1 MSSKNSIEK
10 SKNPSKKTCPN
21 CNNVLRFSCIN
32 MKSNDKLNDVETSQ
46 DNEEN
51 IKPESSKLITD
62 WQMVKDKTEMSKI
75 FRKIAQKDLTKQ
87 GLEELHNF
95 R

>member
-1 MSSKNSIEK
+1 MSTKNSIEK

-32 MKSNDKLNDVETSQ
+32 MKSNDKLNVVETCQ

-51 IKPESSKLITD
+51 IKLGSSKLITD

>member
-1 MSSKNSIEK
+1 MPTKNNIER

-32 MKSNDKLNDVETSQ
+32 LKSNDKLNDVKISQ
-46 DNEEN
+46 ANEKN
-51 IKPESSKLITD
+51 IKPITD

>member
-1 MSSKNSIEK
+1 MSTKNNIEQ

-32 MKSNDKLNDVETSQ
+32 VKSNDKLNDAQ
-46 DNEEN
+46 PANLFL
-51 IKPESSKLITD
+51 PESSKLITD

-75 FRKIAQKDLTKQ
+75 FRKIAQKELTKQ
-87 GLEELHNF
+87 GLQELHNF

>member
-1 MSSKNSIEK
+1 MPTKNNIER

-32 MKSNDKLNDVETSQ
+32 LKSNDKLNDVEISQ
-46 DNEEN
+46 ANEKN
-51 IKPESSKLITD
+51 IKPVTD